1 MQEHHGNPAGIR
13 KLRTEEADLW
23 ERDSKLVPDN
33 AAILYRLGLLRYT
46 LDEYDKARARGIEC
60 PKCHGKDVVP
70 QIASFEVKT
79 SRKAFL

>member
-1 MQEHHGNPAGIR
+1 MPTYEFQCHACGMSIE
-13 KLRTEEADLW
+13 RTMH
-23 ERDSKLVPDN
+23 
-33 AAILYRLGLLRYT
+33 